1 MKKNKKSSDKQNFVI
16 GLVSIL
22 LISIITIIYFAGYFI
37 EPSIKIDNNKDT
49 WKYYD
54 DTMSNIKIIM
64 DDITTDSELYFW
76 WDMDVKIK
84 DKDFNN
90 AIALLVSDVRVT
102 YIMLSE
108 SDEYYNSGVLL
119 KYRGREEITKD
130 ELELLNKNYNVDDV
144 MLINSYEGVLISKD
158 EEKQEKFMRVIND
171 FHELKK
177 LPLFTKEDATYEE
190 LVLRHILISEAL
202 ENVVMYL
209 QDIYLEY
216 K

>member
-1 MKKNKKSSDKQNFVI
+1 MKKNKKSNDKQNFLI
-16 GLVSIL
+16 GLISVL
-22 LISIITIIYFAGYFI
+22 LIGIITIIYFSGYFI
-37 EPSIKIDNNKDT
+37 VPSIKIDNDADT

-54 DTMSNIKIIM
+54 DTMGNIKEIM
-64 DDITTDSELYFW
+64 DEITTDGDLYYW

-90 AIALLVSDVRVT
+90 AIALLVADVRVT

-119 KYRGREEITKD
+119 KYRDREEITEE
-130 ELELLNKNYNVDDV
+130 ELELLNKYYNVDDV
-144 MLINSYEGVLISKD
+144 MLINSYDGILISKD

-190 LVLRHILISEAL
+190 LVLRHVLISEAL

-209 QDIYLEY
+209 QDIYLDY